1 MSKHVIFITHVSI
14 NADKFRTEIQMNK
27 DLERIVLTKEQIA
40 EKVADA
46 ATWLDKK
53 FSGTKPLAISVL
65 KGSVMFFC
73 DLVRAMQTPVQID
86 FMTVSS
92 YGSSS
97 ESSGMP
103 KIVMDL
109 AASVKDRDVILVE
122 DIIDSGNTLMR
133 MRELL
138 MGRGAKSFTVV
149 ALFDKPSRRTVPVKA
164 DYSCFEIGNE
174 FIVGY
179 GLDYAQQYRTLPYVG
194 ILKREIYEK

>member
-1 MSKHVIFITHVSI
+1 MNS
-14 NADKFRTEIQMNK
+14 DIQS
-27 DLERIVLTKEQIA
+27 IVLSEKQMA
-40 EKVADA
+40 EKVEKA
-46 ATWLDKK
+46 AKWLDAK
-53 FSGTKPLAISVL
+53 FEGTQSVPLMISVL

-73 DLVRAMQTPVQID
+73 DLVRAMDTPVQID

-103 KIVMDL
+103 RIVMDL
-109 AASVKDRDVILVE
+109 AASVEGRDVVLVE
-122 DIIDSGNTLMR
+122 DIVDSGNTLVKMR
-133 MRELL
+133 DLIS
-138 MGRGAKSFTVV
+138 GRGAKSFTVV
-149 ALFDKPSRRTVPVKA
+149 TLFDKPSRRTVNVSA

-179 GLDYAQQYRTLPYVG
+179 GLDYAQKYRNLPYVG

>member
-1 MSKHVIFITHVSI
+1 MNS
-14 NADKFRTEIQMNK
+14 DIQS
-27 DLERIVLTKEQIA
+27 IVLSEKQIA
-40 EKVADA
+40 EKVEKA
-46 ATWLDKK
+46 AKWLDAK
-53 FSGTKPLAISVL
+53 FEGTQSVPLMISVL

-73 DLVRAMQTPVQID
+73 DLVRAMDTPVQID

-103 KIVMDL
+103 RIVMDL
-109 AASVKDRDVILVE
+109 AASVEGRDVVLVE
-122 DIIDSGNTLMR
+122 DIVDSGNTLVKMR
-133 MRELL
+133 DLIS
-138 MGRGAKSFTVV
+138 GRGAKSFTVV
-149 ALFDKPSRRTVPVKA
+149 TLFDKPSRRTVNVSA

-179 GLDYAQQYRTLPYVG
+179 GLDYAQKYRNLPYVG